1 MELLEHTA
9 HGGFIDIVL
18 RGGALP
24 CRVGRSPSDV
34 GHRPRPGHDRGAK
47 QEGKQLYFWH
57 RISPMVIIHGWGLVR
72 RPRVPA
78 VAALSDRGTAGAV
91 TVCGSRMRSVPPFY
105 GMGSIAF
112 ALSRRDGGFACVVV
126 NVRLRLSQA
135 LPKAQISRLRRSL
148 VTTFEVSFG
157 QP

>member
-1 MELLEHTA
+1 M
-9 HGGFIDIVL
+9 
-18 RGGALP
+18 
-24 CRVGRSPSDV
+24 
-34 GHRPRPGHDRGAK
+34 
-47 QEGKQLYFWH
+47 
-57 RISPMVIIHGWGLVR
+57 
-72 RPRVPA
+72 
-78 VAALSDRGTAGAV
+78 
-91 TVCGSRMRSVPPFY
+91 PPFY

-157 QP
+157 QPGWSFGGHIMLGGSRALFKPAGIDDDRLRSLCV